1 MDALG
6 NYPLQPK
13 YEPVWDALEEF
24 TVPKRTLGNPA
35 RTAPIHRA
43 VAIGRAAAQHAL
55 DSRQELAWL
64 IGFGD
69 VIVGAGPLTLHQA
82 DQARADFAAKC
93 ISLICDAHV
102 IPFPE
107 LQQR

>member
-1 MDALG
+1 MIPKSERETRKPKPRRVPSRE
-6 NYPLQPK
+6 YP
-13 YEPVWDALEEF
+13 A
-24 TVPKRTLGNPA
+24 TSAA
-35 RTAPIHRA
+35 RTAAIRRA

-55 DSRQELAWL
+55 DSRQEVAWL

-82 DQARADFAAKC
+82 DQARADFAAKR

-102 IPFPE
+102 IPSPE
-107 LQQR
+107 IQQR

>member
-1 MDALG
+1 MVGLRDPQIGTRNSKAEAAACS
-6 NYPLQPK
+6 
-13 YEPVWDALEEF
+13 EPRISA
-24 TVPKRTLGNPA
+24 TSAA
-35 RTAPIHRA
+35 RTAAIRRA

-55 DSRQELAWL
+55 DSRQEVAWL

-82 DQARADFAAKC
+82 DQARADFAAKR

-107 LQQR
+107 LEQR

>member
-1 MDALG
+1 VIPKSERETRKPKPRRVPSRE
-6 NYPLQPK
+6 YP
-13 YEPVWDALEEF
+13 A
-24 TVPKRTLGNPA
+24 TSAA
-35 RTAPIHRA
+35 RTAAIRRA

-55 DSRQELAWL
+55 DSRQEVAWL

-82 DQARADFAAKC
+82 DQARADFAAKR

-102 IPFPE
+102 IPSPE
-107 LQQR
+107 IQQR